1 MSPDPEPAGST
12 AAGPRLLVPLAPGFE
27 EVEAVAIID
36 VLRRAEV
43 EVVVAGLEHGLITGS
58 HGIAIQPDA
67 ALGDLDLD
75 SFEAL
80 VLPGGLPGT
89 DHLET
94 DERIVRLTQ
103 RLAGEGAPTAAI
115 CAAPRVLHTAG
126 VIAGLEVTSHP
137 SVRGMLDGAIAVHAP
152 AVVKSGAVT
161 TSQGVGTALAFALSL
176 VADFRG
182 VERARQLGE
191 AMVVDPRDWPSSGDD
206 GA

>member
-1 MSPDPEPAGST
+1 MTSEPKQL
-12 AAGPRLLVPLAPGFE
+12 GPRLLVPLAPGFE
-27 EVEAVAIID
+27 EVEAVTVID
-36 VLRRAEV
+36 VLRRAEI
-43 EVVVAGLEHGLITGS
+43 EVVVAGLEPGLVTGS
-58 HGIAIQPDA
+58 HGIAVQPDA
-67 ALGDLDLD
+67 ALGDLELD

-89 DHLET
+89 DHLEA
-94 DERIVRLTQ
+94 DHRIVKLVQ

-126 VIAGLEVTSHP
+126 VVQGLQVTSHP
-137 SVRGMLDGAIAVHAP
+137 SVRGMLDGSIAVHAP

-182 VERARQLGE
+182 FECARQLGE
-191 AMVVDPRDWPSSGDD
+191 AMVVDPRDWPNPAAD

>member
-1 MSPDPEPAGST
+1 MPSHSDSRI
-12 AAGPRLLVPLAPGFE
+12 AGPRLLVPLAPGFE
-27 EVEAVAIID
+27 EVEAVTIID

-43 EVVVAGLEHGLITGS
+43 EVVVAGLEPGLITGS

-89 DHLET
+89 DHLEA

-126 VIAGLEVTSHP
+126 VIEGREVTSHP
-137 SVRGMLDGAIAVHAP
+137 SVRGLLDGAIAVHAP

-191 AMVVDPRDWPSSGDD
+191 AMVVDPRDWPSSGND

>member
-1 MSPDPEPAGST
+1 MPHDTHPNGPESN
-12 AAGPRLLVPLAPGFE
+12 GPRLLVPLAPGFE

-43 EVVVAGLEHGLITGS
+43 EVVVAGLEPGLVSGS

-89 DHLET
+89 DHLEG
-94 DERIVRLTQ
+94 DSRIVALTQ
-103 RLAGEGAPTAAI
+103 RLAGAGAPTAAI
-115 CAAPRVLHTAG
+115 CAAPRVLHRAG
-126 VIAGLEVTSHP
+126 VIEGREVTSHP

-152 AVVKSGAVT
+152 KVVKSGAVT

-182 VERARQLGE
+182 VDRARQLAE
-191 AMVVDPRDWPSSGDD
+191 AMVVDPSDWPVTATEGN
-206 GA
+206 